1 MLWAPSSPA
10 VRSWT
15 AVGIRY
21 DQPGTATP
29 RPARRGRGFR
39 PDRPVRM
46 RYDALRRPRTASDAR
61 GGGTGPSTAA
71 WCSPG
76 RCCASWSSRASG
88 GSSRW
93 AWRTSSSSAQALVEF
108 ALILPLLLSL
118 LLGSAAVG
126 VTILSSM
133 ELHHAAIEA
142 ATPAHRRRTRTA
154 VPWPWRRRARCSAIP
169 RPPRRVQYRR
179 PWWRSTWTMACRGRS
194 RPCHPACL
202 QLSAARYAEAQS
214 FGALRG
220 SPPIVGVPPRPPRLH
235 TRRRVMGTSPSAKPW
250 GPVIPFRASWL
261 LLCAPGAGSAYD
273 GRGRLRPDGQR

>member
-39 PDRPVRM
+39 PDRPVKR
-46 RYDALRRPRTASDAR
+46 RYEAPRRPLRPSAVR
-61 GGGTGPSTAA
+61 GGGDGPSTAA
-71 WCSPG
+71 WWPPG
-76 RCCASWSSRASG
+76 RCCASWSPRGSG
-88 GSSRW
+88 GSSRR

-126 VTILSSM
+126 VTILTSM

-142 ATPAHRRRTRTA
+142 ATAGASTSDPDRCSVALSTASTVLGHSPTGSSCSLSATMVEIHLDDA
-154 VPWPWRRRARCSAIP
+154 VPWTIPPLPSNVSTTERSAI
-169 RPPRRVQYRR
+169 R
-179 PWWRSTWTMACRGRS
+179 
-194 RPCHPACL
+194 
-202 QLSAARYAEAQS
+202 
-214 FGALRG
+214 
-220 SPPIVGVPPRPPRLH
+220 
-235 TRRRVMGTSPSAKPW
+235 
-250 GPVIPFRASWL
+250 
-261 LLCAPGAGSAYD
+261 
-273 GRGRLRPDGQR
+273 